1 MPLPPSISF
10 CETELTPTSYEEL
23 ASEFYALAPQPAA
36 IADFTNTHIL
46 ILRLID
52 PDFRASTGSV
62 DHFIPD
68 SMPLTWCVNLAAG
81 RTLMPDRVYG
91 PEFMHRCLK
100 NSPAHTRHYFLGASE
115 DCLADLVTAVKKLN
129 PALTIAGTHH
139 GYFSDT
145 DWPAILEKINAAAPD
160 LIWIGLG
167 TPKQQRFSDWA
178 KPRLHH
184 GWLLN
189 VGFAFDVNAGRK
201 GDAPKWMQS
210 MGLTW
215 FYRMLSE
222 PRRLAPRYLRFNTL
236 FLLYS
241 LEWFLTHQW
250 LTGLL
255 RHLRLLAL
263 PLLAAILLFTIWIL
277 RDLPASLPLL
287 ALQLLN
293 LAGAWSGLMLAM
305 TASDASEEPY
315 APSKKLLN
323 LSAFLG
329 TLTAL
334 ASFLALPLAKIIT
347 PTLFLPAAIALTSL
361 SWLAP
366 LALLLTLLTALIF
379 QTKKPAPT
387 A

>member
-1 MPLPPSISF
+1 LSQV
-10 CETELTPTSYEEL
+10 
-23 ASEFYALAPQPAA
+23 FYAPAPTPAA

-46 ILRLID
+46 VLRLAD
-52 PDFRASTGSV
+52 EDFRQHTATV

-100 NSPAHTRHYFLGASE
+100 NSPAHVRHYFLGASE
-115 DCLADLVTAVKKLN
+115 DCLADLVTATRQLN

-139 GYFSDT
+139 GYFTDT
-145 DWPAILEKINAAAPD
+145 DWPQVLEKIQAAKPD

-167 TPKQQRFSDWA
+167 TPKQQHFSHWA
-178 KPRLHH
+178 KTRLAQ

-201 GDAPKWMQS
+201 SDAPKWMQS

-222 PRRLAPRYLRFNTL
+222 PRRLAPRYLQFNSL
-236 FLLYS
+236 FLLYAI
-241 LEWFLTHQW
+241 EWFLTHKW

-255 RHLRLLAL
+255 RK
-263 PLLAAILLFTIWIL
+263 I
-277 RDLPASLPLL
+277 PLL
-287 ALQLLN
+287 ALATLGAILFFIVWTIRDFPNSLPIVGFQALN
-293 LAGAWSGLMLAM
+293 LLGAWIGLMLAM
-305 TASDASEEPY
+305 IASDAPEEPH

-323 LSAFLG
+323 LSAFAGLS
-329 TLTAL
+329 TAMVG
-334 ASFLALPLAKIIT
+334 FIALPLIKIYA
-347 PTLFLPAAIALTSL
+347 PPFAALLLAILSPV

-366 LALLLTLLTALIF
+366 ICLILTLILGFIF
-379 QTKKPAPT
+379 TSKRAKKNIFNEHP
-387 A
+387 

>member
-1 MPLPPSISF
+1 MPLPPSIFF

-23 ASEFYALAPQPAA
+23 AREFYGPAPQPAA

-46 ILRLID
+46 ILRLTN
-52 PDFRASTGSV
+52 PAFRSSTASV
-62 DHFIPD
+62 DRFIPD

-115 DCLADLVTAVKKLN
+115 DCLAELVTAVEKLN
-129 PALTIAGTHH
+129 PSLTIAGTHH
-139 GYFSDT
+139 GYFSDS
-145 DWPAILEKINAAAPD
+145 DWPAILEKIKAAAPD
-160 LIWIGLG
+160 LVWIGLG

-178 KPRLHH
+178 KPRLTQ

-201 GDAPKWMQS
+201 SDAPKWMQS

-241 LEWFLTHQW
+241 LEWFLTQQW

-255 RHLRLLAL
+255 RHLRFLAL
-263 PLLAAILLFTIWIL
+263 PLLAAILFFATFTL
-277 RDLPASLPLL
+277 RDLPSNLPLL
-287 ALQLLN
+287 ALQFLN
-293 LAGAWSGLMLAM
+293 LLGAWTGLMLAM
-305 TASDASEEPY
+305 VASDDPEEPFV
-315 APSKKLLN
+315 PSKKLLN

-334 ASFLALPLAKIIT
+334 ASFLALPLAKITT
-347 PTLFLPAAIALTSL
+347 PTLFLPAAIALPAL

-366 LALLLTLLTALIF
+366 LGLLLTLLTALIF
-379 QTKKPAPT
+379 QPKKTAPT